1 MSKRRH
7 LTVIKGGK
15 DAPKA
20 KETMEDVTE
29 QELTPSEDTQPI
41 VVIRLTTGEDV
52 VTQIIGS
59 DQNTITI
66 VNPLIIA
73 LQDGEGGLGM
83 RLVPFFMPYARG
95 PITVN
100 TGNVVAL
107 LREMDP
113 QILDNYKRFFSPII
127 QPPSG
132 IIA

>member
-29 QELTPSEDTQPI
+29 AELAPSEDTQPI

-52 VTQIIGS
+52 VAQIIGS
-59 DQNTITI
+59 DQNTIAI
-66 VNPLIIA
+66 ANPLIIV
-73 LQDGEGGLGM
+73 LQDGENGLGM
-83 RLVPFFMPYARG
+83 RLVPFFMPFARG
-95 PITVN
+95 PITIN

-113 QILDNYKRFFSPII
+113 QIVGNYKRFFSPII
-127 QPPSG
+127 QPPSE
-132 IIA
+132 IIV